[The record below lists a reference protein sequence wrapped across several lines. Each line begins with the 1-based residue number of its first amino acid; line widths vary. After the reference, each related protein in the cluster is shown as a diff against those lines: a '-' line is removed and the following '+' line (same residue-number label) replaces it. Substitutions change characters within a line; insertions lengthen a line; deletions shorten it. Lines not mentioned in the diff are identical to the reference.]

1 VIHATYSFLMWALQP
16 FLRSKLHRRGLQ
28 EPGYL
33 EHIEERFGHYGAD
46 HHANGASE
54 PCSDRGLPAAPS
66 IAGSAQIP
74 SEPWQKNVTAI
85 CVWVHAVSLGETRAA
100 DVLLQALRAQF
111 PHVRIVLTHGTAT
124 GRALGASLLKAGDV
138 QVWQPW
144 DTPRIVQKFLAHFR
158 PHLAVVLETEV
169 WPNWVLQCQR
179 ARIPMV
185 LVNARMSEKS
195 MGQAQRLAWLS
206 RPTYAGLSG
215 VWAQTPD
222 DARRLQTLGASVKEV
237 VGNLKFDAQP
247 NPILLA
253 QALLWSKNFTRP
265 IVLLASSR
273 EGEEDLWLD
282 ALQALKENPI
292 DGQEHVHAVHW
303 LVVPRHPQR
312 FDAVAHAI
320 ESRGWKLSRRSAWV
334 DGPDLSEE
342 SDLDT
347 VWLGDSMGEMS
358 LYFGMSD
365 VALLGG
371 SFIPLGGQNLIE
383 STACGC
389 PVIMGPHT
397 FNFAE
402 AAELALEADAAI
414 RVQDMAQAVTTA
426 LQLVRSG
433 PDENT
438 YVAACLA
445 FTQKN
450 KGATQRTVQGL
461 RPYLSS

>member
-1 VIHATYSFLMWALQP
+1 MIQGVYSWLMWAIQP
-16 FLRSKLHRRGLQ
+16 LLRSKLRRRGLK

-33 EHIEERFGHYGAD
+33 EHIEERFGIYAD
-46 HHANGASE
+46 AIK
-54 PCSDRGLPAAPS
+54 PS
-66 IAGSAQIP
+66 AHPEKSLQ
-74 SEPWQKNVTAI
+74 T

-100 DVLLQALRAQF
+100 EVLLQALRAEY

-124 GRALGASLLKAGDV
+124 GRALGKTLLKEGDV

-144 DTPRIVQKFLAHFR
+144 DTPAIVDKFLQHFQ
-158 PHLAVVLETEV
+158 PNLAVVLETEV
-169 WPNWVLQCQR
+169 WPNWVAQCKR
-179 ARIPMV
+179 AHIPMV

-195 MGQAQRLAWLS
+195 MLSAQRLAWLS
-206 RPTYAGLSG
+206 RPAYAGLNG

-222 DARRLQTLGASVKEV
+222 DSKRLELLGAPVMEV
-237 VGNLKFDAQP
+237 VGNVKFDAQP
-247 NPILLA
+247 NSVLLA

-265 IVLLASSR
+265 VVLLASSR

-312 FDAVAHAI
+312 FDEVAQSI
-320 ESRGWKLSRRSAWV
+320 MNRGWKLSRRSEWL
-334 DGPDLSEE
+334 DGPSQTDEE
-342 SDLDT
+342 NLDT

-358 LYFGMSD
+358 LYFGLAD

-371 SFIPLGGQNLIE
+371 SFMPLGGQNLIE
-383 STACGC
+383 ATACGC

-414 RVQDMAQAVTTA
+414 RVDDMAQAVTSA
-426 LQLVRSG
+426 LQLVCSG
-433 PDENT
+433 PDENS
-438 YVAACLA
+438 YVSACLA

-450 KGATQRTVQGL
+450 KGATQRTVQAL
-461 RPYLSS
+461 KTYLTR